1 METRGTAI
9 DAFGFLRGWIL
20 AVLVLALAGTATE
33 LVLLEHYEQG
43 LQLVPIVLIATA
55 CVAIVWQAKRPDATS
70 LRALEVIMILF
81 VLAGLA
87 GVVAHFHGS
96 AEFQLELDP
105 NMGTWQLLE
114 KVVRAK
120 APPLLAPGM
129 MLQMGLL
136 GLGYVYTDAR
146 NRARLARWFGWRPG
160 RSWPGRSWLGKSRL
174 GKE

>member
-1 METRGTAI
+1 MESRGTTI
-9 DAFGFLRGWIL
+9 DAFALLRGWIL

-43 LQLVPIVLIATA
+43 LQLVPLVLIAAA
-55 CVAIVWQAKRPDATS
+55 CIAIVWRATRMDVAS
-70 LRALEVIMILF
+70 LRAMEVIMILF
-81 VLAGLA
+81 VVAGFA

-105 NMGTWQLLE
+105 AMDIRQLVE
-114 KVVRAK
+114 KVMRAK

-136 GLGYVYTDAR
+136 GLGYVYTDAS
-146 NRARLARWFGWRPG
+146 NRARLARWLGSRFGKGVAR
-160 RSWPGRSWLGKSRL
+160 
-174 GKE
+174 